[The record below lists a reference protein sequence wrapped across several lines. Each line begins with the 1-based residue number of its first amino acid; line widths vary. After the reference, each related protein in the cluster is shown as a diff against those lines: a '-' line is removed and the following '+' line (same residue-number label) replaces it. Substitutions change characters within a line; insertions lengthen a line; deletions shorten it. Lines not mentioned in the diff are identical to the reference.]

1 MPLPVTL
8 SGLIYR
14 AQSRADMLNANFVA
28 SGEWNAWANSAYSDL
43 YDKISQA
50 DPERYLNEVTY
61 TVTSG
66 SHTLPSDFYKLLR
79 VDLLYA
85 GASAPQ
91 QFWTLRKFNLTEE
104 DTFSQGSAWS
114 VAQGPASRYRLRD
127 GAIVFTPQPA
137 GTQSIRLLYLPAI
150 TPMQSAADTIDG
162 VDGWEEM
169 IVLDMAI
176 AALLKENATDVT
188 PLMAER
194 QRWERKVEALA
205 AERDVSFPETTIDV
219 TRQGGWGGGGCG
231 GGWGG
236 P

>member
-8 SGLIYR
+8 SGLMYR

-28 SGEWNAWANSAYSDL
+28 SGEWMAWANSAYSDL

-50 DPERYLNEVTY
+50 DPERYLEDVTL

-66 SHTLPSDFYKLLR
+66 SRTLPSNFYKLLR
-79 VDLLYA
+79 VDMLYA
-85 GASAPQ
+85 GASAPT

-104 DTFSQGSAWS
+104 DSFQGPGMA
-114 VAQGPASRYRLRD
+114 VAQGPATRYRLRD
-127 GAIVFTPQPA
+127 GAIVFVPQPS
-137 GTQSIRLLYLPAI
+137 GTQSVRLLYLPAI
-150 TPMQSAADTIDG
+150 TPMQSPLDTIDG
-162 VDGWEEM
+162 VDGWEEK

-176 AALLKENATDVT
+176 AALLKENATDVS

-194 QRWERKVEALA
+194 AKWEQKIQALA
-205 AERDVSFPETTIDV
+205 SERDVSFPEGTTDV
-219 TRQGGWGGGGCG
+219 YRNSWPFGGGGS

>member
-8 SGLIYR
+8 SGLLYR

-28 SGEWNAWANSAYSDL
+28 SGEWMAWANSAYSDL

-50 DPERYLNEVTY
+50 DPERYLNEVTV

-66 SHTLPSDFYKLLR
+66 SHTLPADFYKLLR
-79 VDLLYA
+79 VDQLYA
-85 GASAPQ
+85 GASVPT

-104 DTFSQGSAWS
+104 DSFQGPGWT
-114 VAQGPASRYRLRD
+114 VAQGPATRYRLRD
-127 GAIVFTPQPA
+127 GAIVFVPQPT

-150 TPMQSAADTIDG
+150 TPMQSPLDTIDG
-162 VDGWEEM
+162 VDGWEEK

-188 PLMAER
+188 PLLAER
-194 QRWERKVEALA
+194 AKWEQKITALS
-205 AERDVSFPETTIDV
+205 AERDVSFPESTIDV
-219 TRQGGWGGGGCG
+219 YRTPGPWGGSGGP

>member
-28 SGEWNAWANSAYSDL
+28 SGEWNAWANSSYSDL

-66 SHTLPSDFYKLLR
+66 SRTLPADFYKLLR

-85 GASAPQ
+85 GASAPT

-104 DTFSQGSAWS
+104 DTLQGPGWT
-114 VAQGPASRYRLRD
+114 VTQGPACRYRLRA
-127 GAIVFTPQPA
+127 GAIVFTPPPT
-137 GTQSIRLLYLPAI
+137 GSQSIRLLYLPAI
-150 TPMQSAADTIDG
+150 TPMRAATDALDG

-194 QRWERKVEALA
+194 ARWEQKITALSN
-205 AERDVSFPETTIDV
+205 ERDVSFPETTIDV
-219 TRQGGWGGGGCG
+219 TRQGGPWG

-236 P
+236 A

>member
-66 SHTLPSDFYKLLR
+66 SHTLPTDFYKLLR

-85 GASAPQ
+85 GSAAPT

-104 DTFSQGSAWS
+104 DSLQGPGWT
-114 VAQGPASRYRLRD
+114 VAQGPACRYRLRD
-127 GAIVFTPQPA
+127 GAIVFTPQPT
-137 GTQSIRLLYLPAI
+137 GSQSIRLLYLPAI
-150 TPMQSAADTIDG
+150 TPMQAATDTIDG

-176 AALLKENATDVT
+176 AALLKENATDVQ
-188 PLMAER
+188 PLMMER
-194 QRWERKVEALA
+194 QRWNAKIEALA
-205 AERDVSFPETTIDV
+205 NERDVSFPEGTIDV
-219 TRQGGWGGGGCG
+219 TRGAWPYGDGGPGGWGGT
-231 GGWGG
+231 
-236 P
+236 